1 MAAEKKGSRSC
12 LIRRDAIGWRR
23 RKVKSGIS
31 PRTP

>member
-23 RKVKSGIS
+23 KVKSGIS